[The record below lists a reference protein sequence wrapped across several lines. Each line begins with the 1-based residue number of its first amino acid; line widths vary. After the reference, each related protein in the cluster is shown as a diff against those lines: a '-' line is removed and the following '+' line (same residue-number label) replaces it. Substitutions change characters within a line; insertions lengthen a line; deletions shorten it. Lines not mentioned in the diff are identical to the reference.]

1 MSGRRHPGPRTPDEP
16 SAPSGQRVPSAHRA
30 PAVPPVSPDRRTV
43 LLTAATAV
51 TTGVLAAAC
60 GTAEGRP
67 PGEVAVLGDSPAWEK
82 PMAAAGAAMR
92 TVATLR
98 MVPEV
103 NPSLESF
110 EQVVKSSLRTSRTP
124 DMLKYWSGYRL
135 RDLARTGGIEDLTRQ
150 WDRAVAKGWVDA
162 SLREAFTYRRR
173 VYGLPMNLAYWVFFY
188 NPQVFREHRLKSPE
202 TWGAFLA
209 ACTRLKKGGVTP
221 LHGTADGRWP
231 SFIWFQEIL
240 SRQDP
245 VFYDDLMNGRE
256 RYTDPRAERA
266 LRTIASFFDKDWFTP
281 MDMNHPDAAAAM
293 LHGEVGMV
301 PCGTW
306 LGSTLAGAGGE
317 PGKNLG
323 AFVLPMADPK
333 ARPAVIF
340 ESSALVATVKGP
352 DRTEA
357 LQATRSWLHP
367 AVMKAFS
374 HTLQDGCPNP
384 RVAAANPVIGSLA
397 AKVRGDKLWLLN
409 RFWEQGPPELVEATV
424 DDLAGFLLNPSSA
437 RETLRTMQGRADE
450 AWRVW
455 REAEKT

>member
-1 MSGRRHPGPRTPDEP
+1 MSGSRPR
-16 SAPSGQRVPSAHRA
+16 SL
-30 PAVPPVSPDRRTV
+30 DRRT
-43 LLTAATAV
+43 LLLAATGA
-51 TTGVLAAAC
+51 TAGALATAC
-60 GTAEGRP
+60 GTAEGQPR
-67 PGEVAVLGDSPAWEK
+67 GKVAVLGDSAAWEK
-82 PMAAAGAAMR
+82 PMAAAGSAMKSVAA
-92 TVATLR
+92 LSL
-98 MVPEV
+98 VPEV

-110 EQVVKSSLRTSRTP
+110 EQIVKSSLRTGKTP

-135 RDLARTGGIEDLTRQ
+135 QDLARTGGIVDLTRQ
-150 WDRAVAKGWVDA
+150 WEGAVARGWVDA
-162 SLREAFTYRRR
+162 SLRGAFTYRRR

-188 NPQVFREHRLKSPE
+188 NPDVFREHGLKVPE
-202 TWGAFLA
+202 TWGDFLT
-209 ACTRLKKGGVTP
+209 ACARLKKDGIVP

-245 VFYDDLMNGRE
+245 RFYEDLMNGRE

-281 MDMNHPDAAAAM
+281 MDMNHNDAAAAM
-293 LHGEVGMV
+293 LRGKVGMV

-306 LGSTLAGAGGE
+306 LGSTLAAAGGK
-317 PGKNLG
+317 PGKNLD
-323 AFVLPMADPK
+323 AFVLPTADAK
-333 ARPAVIF
+333 ARPSVIF

-357 LQATRSWLHP
+357 LKATRTWLHP

-384 RVAAANPVIGSLA
+384 EVEPANLVIAGLA
-397 AKVRGDKLWLLN
+397 KKVRGDKLWLLN

-424 DDLAGFLLNPSSA
+424 DDLAGFLLNPSSY
-437 RETLRTMQGRADE
+437 RKTLRTMQDRADE

-455 REAEKT
+455 REAEET